1 MSENTPD
8 LPYKPR
14 LNKTFRLQYEP
25 AQTRWVLLYPEGMVQ
40 LNDSAAEI
48 LKRCDGERSISGIV
62 TELEVAFN
70 AQGIEP
76 QVRALLEEGMRRGW
90 IME

>member
-1 MSENTPD
+1 MSDDSPT
-8 LPYKPR
+8 LPAKPK
-14 LNKTFRLQYEP
+14 LSKTFRLQYEP

-48 LKRCDGERSISGIV
+48 LKRCDGERSIGGIV
-62 TELEVAFN
+62 TELETAFN

-90 IME
+90 ITG